1 MFTVIYFSLQFFVKN
16 SIKCMV
22 NPGKLNMT
30 FVWKFLSQREAG
42 GPRQRL
48 GKVLMD
54 GPEIPAHFISHR
66 HEALGEQR
74 AV

>member
-48 GKVLMD
+48 GKVLMG
-54 GPEIPAHFISHR
+54 GPPKST
-66 HEALGEQR
+66 
-74 AV
+74 